1 MYTVLEKVSVANL
14 QLRNEATDEVI
25 IYMTQ
30 GCFEE
35 DPEALLTVKDSQ
47 GNTITHLVASS
58 GNTEVF
64 EVRKGEYR
72 VEMYTTNLML

>member
-1 MYTVLEKVSVANL
+1 
-14 QLRNEATDEVI
+14 
-25 IYMTQ
+25 MTQ

-72 VEMYTTNLML
+72 VEMYTTVI